1 MANASKE
8 SAQIA
13 AALGRDQLAENRRQ
27 YDQNMAVAAPI
38 IQAQTGIMQ
47 QAQQQGDDYYKYMTD
62 TFRPIEQGLADE
74 AQSGANRYNTN
85 ANLRASV
92 EEEATRAAADVA
104 RATANASEQNNRAA
118 AMMGVNPNSGRF
130 ASMKVGEKLAAAGL
144 GASAQTQ
151 ARTKGVALDYAKR
164 MDVRSEEHTSELQSL
179 MRTS

>member
-1 MANASKE
+1 
-8 SAQIA
+8 
-13 AALGRDQLAENRRQ
+13 
-27 YDQNMAVAAPI
+27 
-38 IQAQTGIMQ
+38 MQ

-104 RATANASEQNNRAA
+104 RATANASEQNNRSA

-130 ASMKVGEKLAAAGL
+130 AYMKEGAKQAAAGL
-144 GASAQTQ
+144 SAHLQMPESTM
-151 ARTKGVALDYAKR
+151 GVALA
-164 MDVRSEEHTSELQSL
+164 
-179 MRTS
+179 